1 MNFSLSRSEPATSVF
16 IPTCVYKIKGHDL
29 PKNKESAKRRE
40 MSRKE
45 KLASRKNL
53 SAELDFLG
61 TQRLREGK
69 KKVEEGK
76 RDRNK

>member
-1 MNFSLSRSEPATSVF
+1 
-16 IPTCVYKIKGHDL
+16 
-29 PKNKESAKRRE
+29 

-45 KLASRKNL
+45 KLVSRKTL

-61 TQRLREGK
+61 TQRSREGK

-76 RDRNK
+76 RERNKEQ